1 MLEIKAS
8 TMVCQNYI
16 KVSLIHWYWVLR
28 LSELQTG
35 QNLQHAYDTIA
46 MALPH
51 LIDTT
56 MPISQNLNKSWK
68 AFREI
73 KQKAVQ
79 KCKDF
84 LQSLIMAA
92 PIAGDK
98 PKGKLIQHH
107 LHAKQ
112 NYQWFAITKKHL
124 KPRMLGG

>member
-1 MLEIKAS
+1 
-8 TMVCQNYI
+8 
-16 KVSLIHWYWVLR
+16 
-28 LSELQTG
+28 
-35 QNLQHAYDTIA
+35 

-68 AFREI
+68 AFKEI

-92 PIAGDK
+92 PITEDK
-98 PKGKLIQHH
+98 PKGKLIQHL

-112 NYQWFAITKKHL
+112 NCQCFAIIKNHL
-124 KPRMLGG
+124 KLRMLGG